1 MPVPLPAPD
10 DVHFGPPTEDEA
22 LAMARGVATA
32 AALGGHLSHLQR
44 ALLKALFHSLTK
56 HDVDLRTFDPM
67 SATELAGHVA
77 SRDLIFRS
85 RLVQIMLLAALVL
98 RPLPEEV
105 VDQIT
110 EYARE
115 LEVEEGMIT
124 VAQEF
129 ASGSLGLAGVDF
141 QRNGYTADW
150 DPHHAEML
158 HTSAELSDAWDSAIT
173 DPALTARWQAL
184 ENLPEGTLGRMVT
197 EMYRARGFEYPGTPG
212 SAPPLLAQHDWVHI
226 VADFGTTVES
236 EIEVFG
242 FIAEANDNMHAF
254 SLLAMVI
261 SLFETGYLR
270 AGAGLFQ
277 ASEGHISHDPRVLV
291 RLADAMY
298 RGGRT
303 HDARSGSESVD
314 FLRVDWFE
322 LADRPIEEVRQM
334 FGVEPKSSEA
344 REAASMNAWEP
355 GGISPYQLASGQ
367 AMAARLGVPYDSFGA
382 SIEPPP

>member
-1 MPVPLPAPD
+1 
-10 DVHFGPPTEDEA
+10 
-22 LAMARGVATA
+22 MARGAATA
-32 AALGGHLSHLQR
+32 AALDGHLSHLQR
-44 ALLKALFHSLTK
+44 ALLRALFHSLTK
-56 HDVDLRTFDPM
+56 HDVDLGTFDPM
-67 SATELAGHVA
+67 SASELADHLA
-77 SRDLIFRS
+77 RRDLVFRS
-85 RLVQIMLLAALVL
+85 RVVQVMLLAALVL
-98 RPLPEEV
+98 RPLPEQV
-105 VDQIT
+105 VKQIT

-158 HTSAELSDAWDSAIT
+158 HTSAELSDAWDAAVT

-184 ENLPEGTLGRMVT
+184 ETLPEGTLGRMVT

-212 SAPPLLAQHDWVHI
+212 SAPPLLAQHDWVHV

-298 RGGRT
+298 RGGLA
-303 HDARSGSESVD
+303 HDGRSGSESVD

-322 LADRPIEEVRQM
+322 LADRPIEEIREI
-334 FGVEPKSSEA
+334 FGVVPKSSEA
-344 REAASMNAWEP
+344 RDAASMNAWER
-355 GGISPYQLASGQ
+355 GGISPYQLAQGQ

-382 SIEPPP
+382 SVEPPTP

>member
-1 MPVPLPAPD
+1 VPVPLPAPD

-322 LADRPIEEVRQM
+322 LADRPIEEVRKM

>member
-32 AALGGHLSHLQR
+32 AALHGHLSHLQR

-56 HDVDLRTFDPM
+56 HDVDLRTFEPM

-129 ASGSLGLAGVDF
+129 AAGSLGLAGVDF

-158 HTSAELSDAWDSAIT
+158 HTSAELSDAWESAVT

-184 ENLPEGTLGRMVT
+184 EDLPEGTLGRMVT

-303 HDARSGSESVD
+303 HDARTGSESVD

-334 FGVEPKSSEA
+334 FGVEPKSPEA

-382 SIEPPP
+382 SVEPPT

>member
-1 MPVPLPAPD
+1 VPVPLPAPD